1 MDVFVVRPFGTKTV
15 LHTGGGGQQEPVEF
29 DFDKVQE
36 ELIDPAIKD
45 LRMQGGTTGR
55 IFTAGEIRADMF
67 SELLLADVVIADI
80 SIHNA
85 NVFYELGIRNAL
97 RDRTT
102 ILIKC
107 PGYGETPFDIIG
119 YRYVNYDKEDP
130 GRSLESLKRAILE
143 STDAS
148 KSDSPV
154 FDMLPRLEV
163 QDLEKFSMV
172 PPDFTEELRLAKAAW
187 DRGKVALIAAEALWL
202 GMDVAAL
209 KQVGETLFVM
219 KAHEAARKVWERVW
233 DEKPG
238 DVKAAERLATIYQRQ
253 AERAFRQNSSEFEEL
268 LARSDWAIEQ
278 ILKDPESLTIKE
290 LAEAMALGGRNAKA
304 RWARNWV
311 NVEPEKRG
319 RKALQSDFWEQSLGQ
334 YERGYLSNLNHYYS
348 GINALG
354 LLTIILGLIEQAP
367 DAWMDRFQ
375 DELEA
380 ESRLMQLK
388 SKQKKLCE
396 AVKFTLEAERS
407 RLSPGAQD
415 IWLDI
420 TMADFLCISNARPE
434 KVTAAYQ
441 RILERC
447 DQLQRNAL
455 VKQLLL
461 YRALGA
467 VPDNVN
473 AALSVTGDKEDEEA
487 DDYYILFTGHMIDN
501 EGRSEPRF
509 PPEKEAA
516 ARDAI
521 RARLKAVA
529 DRTQG
534 KDVQGIAGGACGGDI
549 LFHEACIEL
558 GIHSTLYLALPRAE
572 FLESS
577 VRFAGNNWVDRF
589 DALYNK
595 LPRKQLAETQE
606 LPKWLRGHTEY
617 SFWERN
623 NNWML
628 QQALS
633 NGGGNI
639 TLIALWDGKS
649 GNGPGGTKHLVLE
662 TQKLGGR
669 TEIIDMNS
677 ID

>member
-1 MDVFVVRPFGTKTV
+1 MDVFVVRPFGTKMV
-15 LHTGGGGQQEPVEF
+15 LQAGSKEPIAF
-29 DFDKVQE
+29 DFERVQA
-36 ELIDPAIKD
+36 ELIDPAIHE
-45 LRMQGGTTGR
+45 LRMDGGTTGR

-67 SELLLADVVIADI
+67 SLLLLADIVIADI

-102 ILIKC
+102 VLIKS
-107 PGYGETPFDIIG
+107 PGYNDTPFDIIG
-119 YRYVNYDKEDP
+119 YRYVSYDKEDP
-130 GRSLESLKRAILE
+130 GKSLEALKRAIQD
-143 STDAS
+143 SRDAK

-172 PPDFTEELRLAKAAW
+172 PSDFSEELRLAKAAW
-187 DRGKVALIAAEALWL
+187 DRGKVALMAAEALWL
-202 GMDVAAL
+202 GMEVAAL
-209 KQVGETLFVM
+209 KQVGEVLYMM
-219 KAHEAARKVWERVW
+219 KAHEPARKIWERVW
-233 DEKPG
+233 EEKPG

-253 AERAFRQNSSEFEEL
+253 AERAFRQNSAEFEEL
-268 LARSDWAIEQ
+268 LARSDWAVEQ
-278 ILKDPESLTIKE
+278 ILKEPEKISIAE
-290 LAEAMALGGRNAKA
+290 LAEAMALSGRNAKA

-311 NVEPEKRG
+311 NVEPEKRS

-334 YERGYLSNLNHYYS
+334 YERGYFSNLNHYYS

-354 LLTIILGLIEQAP
+354 LLTIILGLVEQAP
-367 DAWMDRFQ
+367 DVWMDRFQ
-375 DELEA
+375 DETEA
-380 ESRLMQLK
+380 EFRLNQLK
-388 SKQKKLCE
+388 SKQKRLCE

-420 TMADFLCISNARPE
+420 TMADFLCISNAKPE
-434 KVTAAYQ
+434 KVSAAYQ
-441 RILERC
+441 RIIERC
-447 DQLQRNAL
+447 DQLQRNTL
-455 VKQLLL
+455 IKQLLL

-473 AALSVTGDKEDEEA
+473 AALAVTGDQEDEEA
-487 DDYYILFTGHMIDN
+487 DDYYILFTGHMIDSA
-501 EGRSEPRF
+501 ERPDPRF
-509 PPEKEAA
+509 PPGKEAG
-516 ARDAI
+516 AREAI
-521 RARLKAVA
+521 KTKLKEVAERLK
-529 DRTQG
+529 G
-534 KDVQGIAGGACGGDI
+534 KDLHGIAGGACGGDI
-549 LFHEACIEL
+549 LFHEACLEL
-558 GIHSTLYLALPRAE
+558 GIKSTLYLALPRAE
-572 FLESS
+572 FLENS

-589 DALYNK
+589 DALFNR
-595 LPRKQLAETQE
+595 LSRKQLAETKE
-606 LPKWLRGHTEY
+606 LPKWLRGHTDY
-617 SFWERN
+617 NFWERN

-662 TQKLGGR
+662 TQKQGGR
-669 TEIIDMNS
+669 TEIIDINS
-677 ID
+677 INLL